1 MMKKYR
7 HGDIDQVA
15 ITLMSMSD
23 AEFKRRYMEPRRMT
37 PEDAWNRR
45 ALPMMDD
52 EESSI
57 EQVSSLA
64 YIRTWQL

>member
-1 MMKKYR
+1 MKKYR

-23 AEFKRRYMEPRRMT
+23 AEFKKRYVEPRGIT
-37 PEDAWNRR
+37 PEDAWSRR
-45 ALPMMDD
+45 PPPMVDD